1 MVIELVYNLSLL
13 VAISVLSNFADARFD
28 RKILTGKVI
37 QGILFGITSIIGMLN
52 PFTLAEGFI
61 FDGRTIVLS
70 LCTLFFGPVAGGIS
84 SGMAIIFRIYIGG
97 VGLPMGISTIVSA
110 AIIGY
115 LFYIHREKNGNYRLT
130 NLRLYAMGVLVH
142 IVMLSLILTVPST
155 SLVEAYKVLTLTILG
170 VYPFATL
177 LIGKILL
184 EQEENQ
190 EYVNEIRAG
199 GERYKRLINSIRD
212 SILVIDL
219 ERKVTDCNP
228 AFSELFGYSREEITG
243 KETSVL
249 YANEE
254 EFQKMG
260 KRINENQGNQI
271 YFHEMNFIK
280 KNGEI
285 FPAEGSTFFIKETQG
300 SVIGY
305 IGLIR
310 DISERKMLEREKF
323 GLLEI
328 IENSP
333 NEIYV
338 FSTEDL
344 KFQHI
349 NKRTLSNTGYSREE
363 LKKMTPAELKPLFD
377 YKTFSEFLEPL
388 KKGEVDEM
396 NFETIHRRKNGTEY
410 PVEVHLQISTYKN
423 KPAFVAVVNDI
434 TERKLKD
441 AAIYESSEQIRLL
454 LENSADA
461 ILLTHPRGRI
471 LKANA
476 AATKIFGFSEEE
488 ILSTGRAAIVDLTD
502 PRVEK
507 ALEERDKT
515 GHFRGELTGQ
525 RKDGTKFPIYLSS
538 SIFKTKGGETLTSM
552 IIRDI
557 TEQKRAEET
566 IKERIEE
573 LEKFNKFMIGRENK
587 MITLKKEINE
597 LCRQLNLPEKYKI
610 PSEGEK

>member
-1 MVIELVYNLSLL
+1 MVIELAYNLSVL
-13 VAISVLSNFADARFD
+13 VAISVLSNFMDARFD
-28 RKILTGKVI
+28 RKSLTGKTL
-37 QGILFGITSIIGMLN
+37 QGILFGTTAIIGMLN
-52 PFTLAEGFI
+52 PFILTTGLI

-70 LCTLFFGPVAGGIS
+70 LCTLFFGPIAGGIS
-84 SGMAIIFRIYIGG
+84 ATMAIIYRIYIGG

-115 LFYIHREKNGNYRLT
+115 LFYIHRQKHSNYRLT
-130 NLRLYAMGVLVH
+130 NLRLYAIGVIVH
-142 IVMLSLILTVPST
+142 IVMLTLILTVPSKT
-155 SLVEAYKVLTLTILG
+155 RWETYKVLSLTILG
-170 VYPFATL
+170 IYPFATL

-184 EQEENQ
+184 DQEENQ
-190 EYVNEIRAG
+190 EYVNEIKAG

-243 KETSVL
+243 KETSAL

-260 KRINENQGNQI
+260 KRISENQGNRI
-271 YFHEMNFIK
+271 YFQEMKFKK
-280 KNGEI
+280 KNGEV
-285 FPAEGSTFFIKETQG
+285 FPAEGSTFFLRESQG
-300 SVIGY
+300 SIVGY
-305 IGLIR
+305 IALIR

-328 IENSP
+328 IENSL
-333 NEIYV
+333 NEIYI
-338 FSTEDL
+338 FDAETLE
-344 KFQHI
+344 FQYA
-349 NKRTLSNTGYSREE
+349 NQRTLSNIGYSIEE
-363 LKKMTPAELKPLFD
+363 LAKKKPTDLKPLFNYESFND
-377 YKTFSEFLEPL
+377 LIQPL
-388 KKGEVDEM
+388 KNGEVEKLF
-396 NFETIHRRKNGTEY
+396 FETIHRRKNGTEY
-410 PVEVHLQISTYKN
+410 PVEVHLQVSTYKN
-423 KPAFVAVVNDI
+423 KPAFISVINDI
-434 TERKLKD
+434 SERKLKD
-441 AAIYESSEQIRLL
+441 AAIFESNEQIRLL

-476 AATKIFGFSEEE
+476 ATTKIFEYSEEE
-488 ILSTGRAAIVDLTD
+488 IMSTSRATIIDLTD
-502 PRVEK
+502 SRLEQ
-507 ALEERDKT
+507 ALEERDRT

-566 IKERIEE
+566 IKERMAE

-587 MITLKKEINE
+587 MIMLKKEINE
-597 LCRQLNLPEKYKI
+597 LCRQLNLPEKYSI
-610 PSEGEK
+610 PIESEK

>member
-1 MVIELVYNLSLL
+1 MVIELIYNLSVL
-13 VAISVLSNFADARFD
+13 VAISVLSNFVDARFD
-28 RKILTGKVI
+28 RKIMTGKVL
-37 QGILFGITSIIGMLN
+37 QGILFGITAIIGMLN
-52 PFTLAEGFI
+52 PFILTAGFI

-70 LCTLFFGPVAGGIS
+70 LCTLFFGPIAGGIS
-84 SGMAIIFRIYIGG
+84 SVMAIIYRVYIGG

-115 LFYIHREKNGNYRLT
+115 LFYIHRQKHGNYRLT
-130 NLRLYAMGVLVH
+130 NLRLYAMGVIVH
-142 IVMLSLILTVPST
+142 IVMLTLILTVPSKT
-155 SLVEAYKVLTLTILG
+155 IWETYKVLSLTILG
-170 VYPFATL
+170 IYPFATL

-184 EQEENQ
+184 DQEENE
-190 EYVNEIRAG
+190 EYVNEIKAG

-254 EFQKMG
+254 EFRKMG
-260 KRINENQGNQI
+260 KRISENQGNLI
-271 YFHEMNFIK
+271 YFQEMKFQK

-285 FPAEGSTFFIKETQG
+285 LSAEGSTFYLRDSHGDI
-300 SVIGY
+300 IGY
-305 IGLIR
+305 IVLIR
-310 DISERKMLEREKF
+310 DISERKMLETEKF

-328 IENSP
+328 IEKSL

-338 FSTEDL
+338 FDVETL
-344 KFQHI
+344 KFLYV
-349 NKRTLSNTGYSREE
+349 NYKTLNNIGYSLNE
-363 LKKMTPAELKPLFD
+363 LYKMSPADIKPGSD
-377 YKTFSEFLEPL
+377 YKIFYETLQPL
-388 KKGEVDEM
+388 KKGEVEKLI
-396 NFETIHRRKNGTEY
+396 FETIHRRKDGTEY
-410 PVEVHLQISTYKN
+410 PVEVHLQISTFKN
-423 KPAFVAVVNDI
+423 KPSFVGVINDI

-441 AAIYESSEQIRLL
+441 AAIFESSEQIRLL

-461 ILLTHPRGRI
+461 ILLTHPRGNI
-471 LKANA
+471 LRANA
-476 AATKIFGFSEEE
+476 ATSKIFGYSEEE
-488 ILSTGRAAIVDLTD
+488 IMMTGRATIVDLAD
-502 PRVEK
+502 PRLEQ
-507 ALEERDKT
+507 ALEERDRT
-515 GHFRGELTGQ
+515 GHFRGELTGK

-538 SIFKTKGGETLTSM
+538 SIFKTKGGEKLTSM

-566 IKERIEE
+566 IKERIAE

-587 MITLKKEINE
+587 MIILKKEINE
-597 LCRQLNLPEKYKI
+597 LCRQLNLPDKYNI
-610 PSEGEK
+610 PIEGEK